1 MTVFVL
7 EWIIMEETRDD
18 KCDRILKTT
27 YSNIRAKLNVNKLF
41 VLILKF
47 YFYSKFGREGKR
59 HRETTKKKNYYLV
72 VGNCHEQMTFV
83 KHPLK

>member
-18 KCDRILKTT
+18 KCDRILKTM

-47 YFYSKFGREGKR
+47 LFKIW
-59 HRETTKKKNYYLV
+59 L
-72 VGNCHEQMTFV
+72 
-83 KHPLK
+83 

>member
-47 YFYSKFGREGKR
+47 LFKIWLW
-59 HRETTKKKNYYLV
+59 RETTKKKNYFLV
-72 VGNCHEQMTFV
+72 VGNYHDQIFFV

>member
-1 MTVFVL
+1 MNWSCDMTVFVL

-18 KCDRILKTT
+18 KCDRILKTM

-47 YFYSKFGREGKR
+47 LFIWIWLWKGNDEEEELFGSR
-59 HRETTKKKNYYLV
+59 
-72 VGNCHEQMTFV
+72 
-83 KHPLK
+83 